1 MGNLFAY
8 GTLMC
13 EEIMADVS
21 GCRLPRVAATLKG
34 YIRKAVSGE
43 CYPAITPDRRGVVNG
58 VAYLNLPDSAWDLL
72 DRFEGEMYQRRPVA
86 VALNDGTPLA
96 AETYVIRAA
105 FLGRLGPC
113 DWDYDAFVLTGK
125 KGFLWE

>member
-13 EEIMADVS
+13 EEVMVDVA
-21 GCRLPRVAATLKG
+21 CCQLPRVAGTLRG
-34 YIRKAVSGE
+34 YTRKAVTGE
-43 CYPAITPDRRGVVNG
+43 CYPAITPDRPGAVNG
-58 VAYLNLPDSAWDLL
+58 VVYLNLPDSAWDLL

-86 VALNDGTPLA
+86 VELNDGTLLA

-105 FLGRLGPC
+105 CRGRLSPC
-113 DWDYDAFVLTGK
+113 DWDFDAFVMTGK
-125 KGFLWE
+125 KGLLWE